1 MHYLLRLKISA
12 AAAVSDEL
20 RPLYEEAVVKHNQK
34 CDGIANAN
42 DIANANEIFFD
53 AGFDL
58 FSPLD
63 VEVGGRTTVKINQE
77 VKGEMRFISTSDDLR
92 GVPVGYYM
100 YPRSSTGT
108 KTPLRLANSVGIID
122 SGYRGNY
129 IAVFDNFSD
138 TMFTV
143 EKMQRLVQ
151 ICPPNM
157 TYPMRVELVEND
169 ADLSMNTGRGEGG
182 FGSTGK

>member
-1 MHYLLRLKISA
+1 MFIKYICKMHYLLRLKISA
-12 AAAVSDEL
+12 AAAVSNEL
-20 RPLYEEAVVKHNQK
+20 RSLYEEAVAKHNQK
-34 CDGIANAN
+34 CDGGG
-42 DIANANEIFFD
+42 NETFFD

-58 FSPLD
+58 FSPVD

-77 VKGEMRFISTSDDLR
+77 VKGEMRFITSSDDSR

-129 IAVFDNFSD
+129 IAVFDNSSD
-138 TMFTV
+138 AMFTV